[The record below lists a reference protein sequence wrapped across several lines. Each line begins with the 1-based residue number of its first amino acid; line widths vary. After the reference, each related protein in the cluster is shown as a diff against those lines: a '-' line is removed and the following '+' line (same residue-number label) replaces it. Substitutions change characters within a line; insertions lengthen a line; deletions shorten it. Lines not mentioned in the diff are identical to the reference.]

1 MKRCGIYL
9 ITNTANGKIYVG
21 SSVDLDKRWYMHQN
35 RLAAGS
41 HRNSHL
47 QRAWEK
53 YGAAAFT
60 FSVLELTER
69 ECLIEREQF
78 WIDKLCT
85 SDEVSY
91 NICRVAANTR
101 LGVKVSEETRQR
113 MSESTKGQRHSEET
127 RAKMSAAKTGRK
139 MPPRSQEH
147 RDKIGAARRGR
158 KASEET
164 RAKMRAAR
172 ARRTPPSAETR
183 AKMAE
188 SMRKTLAAKK
198 ANNEITIKAKE
209 K

>member
-9 ITNTANGKIYVG
+9 ITNTVNGKVYVG

-35 RLAAGS
+35 RLTAGA

-47 QRAWEK
+47 QRAWQK
-53 YGAAAFT
+53 YGASAFT

-78 WIDKLCT
+78 WIDKLCA

-91 NICRVAANTR
+91 NICRTAANTR

-113 MSESTKGQRHSEET
+113 MSAATTGQRHSEET
-127 RAKMSAAKTGRK
+127 RERIAAAKRGVKR
-139 MPPRSQEH
+139 PPRSQEY
-147 RDKIGAARRGR
+147 RDNIGAARRGK

-164 RAKMRAAR
+164 RAKMREAR
-172 ARRTPPSAETR
+172 ARRPPPSAETR

-198 ANNEITIKAKE
+198 AAQQDTIKVKE